1 MSAAIQARAQRRT
14 PGPGGRAGNTR
25 TAVVPIEIRYATQPW
40 QELRFYTA
48 FPSIHVYAERA
59 GSKDLPA
66 GIGIPE
72 KSIAALRDHL
82 PLADGAE
89 NQECEGDRPRLTQ
102 RALLSTEEFRM
113 HARLSPDAPE
123 VAICIAGAAQDFS
136 RYSQRVEKSAPIVKQ
151 ECYF

>member
-1 MSAAIQARAQRRT
+1 M
-14 PGPGGRAGNTR
+14 
-25 TAVVPIEIRYATQPW
+25 PIEICYTAQPW
-40 QELRFYTA
+40 QE
-48 FPSIHVYAERA
+48 FPFRA
-59 GSKDLPA
+59 PLPAVHANADSAGVEDLPS
-66 GIGIPE
+66 GIGVAKE
-72 KSIAALRDHL
+72 GVAALRDHL
-82 PLADGAE
+82 ALSYGAE